1 MSSKNNKVRYNLRN
15 VHYAPIT
22 ADAEG
27 DGFPTYGTPVKW
39 PGAVSLSMDAQGSI
53 KKFYADGITYWQ
65 GATNNGYE
73 GDLKMALI
81 LDQFRQDCLGEELH
95 KTDKVFLE
103 KATAKTTPFALM
115 FEFEGDATNTRHVL
129 YNCTAT
135 RPSVEGSTTEDEK
148 EPAKEKLTISA
159 AALANGYVKARTG
172 ADTPDEVVKVWYEK
186 VYIPSKED

>member
-1 MSSKNNKVRYNLRN
+1 MNGKDNKVRYNLRN

-22 ADAEG
+22 DEAER

-65 GATNNGYE
+65 GATNSGYE
-73 GDLKMALI
+73 GDLEMALI

-103 KATAKTTPFALM
+103 NATAKTTPFALM
-115 FEFEGDATNTRHVL
+115 FEFEGDIHNIRHVL

-135 RPSVEGSTTEDEK
+135 RPSVEGNTTEDEK
-148 EPAKEKLTISA
+148 EPTKEKLTISA
-159 AALANGYVKARTG
+159 AALSNGYVKGRTG
-172 ADTPDEVVKVWYEK
+172 AETPDEVVKAWYEK